1 MIKATVLTRFNHQ
14 EELYFN
20 DKEDY
25 RKFNLHRYLHPES
38 RRLVHGWGRSI
49 MVMDI
54 TRVISVE
61 EEN

>member
-1 MIKATVLTRFNHQ
+1 MIKVTVLTRFNRQ

-20 DKEDY
+20 DKQAC
-25 RKFNLHRYLHPES
+25 KNFTTHVYLHPQS

-49 MVMDI
+49 MVKDI